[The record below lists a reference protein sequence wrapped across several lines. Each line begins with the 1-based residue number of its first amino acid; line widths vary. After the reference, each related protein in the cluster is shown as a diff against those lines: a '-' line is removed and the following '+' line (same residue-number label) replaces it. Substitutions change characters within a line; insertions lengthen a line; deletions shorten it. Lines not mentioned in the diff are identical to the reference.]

1 MNAYSMQDTPQD
13 EPQDAGQDL
22 AVWINN
28 CLKESKKHSAAWR
41 QDARDW
47 YDFYAGKQW
56 TAEDKASMLEQRKAP
71 IVFNRVARTI
81 NAVIGLEIQ
90 NRQAVQYIPRE
101 VGDTKVNEIYTSAAD
116 WIRDNCDAEDEESE
130 SFQDLMICGLGGTE
144 TRIDYEEEADG
155 KVCIDRVDPM
165 ELFWDPT
172 AKKKNLR
179 DARWRARVKK
189 VSDAEIRGMWPD
201 YTSPEGSVETYLT
214 DEQEP
219 TNATPP
225 RYDGKDDPAANQP
238 KTRELVCFQWFE
250 KEPFYRVQT
259 SGGQIVEFSEEK
271 WARIGPVVQQMGL
284 QFVRQ
289 SKRVY
294 RKAYLVGGTILEQ
307 MDLEVQSGFT
317 LHFITGARDRNANTY
332 FGLVALMMDPQRWAN
347 KWLSQIIHILNSTAK
362 GGLIAEKDAF
372 ASPKV
377 AEDTW
382 ARSETITWTN
392 PGAVSGG
399 KVQPKPSTPM
409 PEGFSKLLDFA
420 VNSINDVPGV
430 NMELMGLVGT
440 NQPGVLENMR
450 KQAGMTILAVFF
462 DAIRLYRKDQGRV
475 MIEFIRE
482 HISDGRLV
490 RVLGP
495 EGAQYIPLIKDPQAL
510 TFDVVV
516 DEAATSPNN
525 KERVFALMT
534 QLAPVFQTAGM
545 PIPPDILDYSPLP
558 SALAETWKAFA
569 KENKQIPPEI
579 QGKFQEM
586 QQALQMTQGQLQ
598 KLGEE
603 NLKLRTDA
611 SVEVYKITEQ
621 AKVDRE
627 VAAIRAETE
636 SEKNAVKVYE
646 ANLEAALEK
655 MQMIATTVSDQ
666 MRNASQT
673 AVPHT
678 EAAVRGLGESLAP
691 ILQQLMQV
699 STQQVEQL
707 QGLGPQLQARDQQF
721 AQALAE
727 LAMGQQRLAQAITAP
742 RKLVRDAN
750 GRPIGAEMQPQTI
763 Q

>member
-1 MNAYSMQDTPQD
+1 MMQSDD
-13 EPQDAGQDL
+13 DL
-22 AVWINN
+22 AQWINN
-28 CLKESKKHSAAWR
+28 CLKESKKHSGAWR
-41 QDARDW
+41 QEARDW

-56 TAEDKASMLEQRKAP
+56 SAEDEAAMREQRKAP
-71 IVFNRVARTI
+71 VVFNRVARTI

-189 VSDAEIRGMWPD
+189 VSDVEIRSMWPD
-201 YTSPEGSVETYLT
+201 YTSPEGSVETTYLT

-271 WARIGPVVQQMGL
+271 WVRIGPVVQQMGL

-332 FGLVALMMDPQRWAN
+332 FGLVALMQDPQRWAN

-372 ASPKV
+372 ASPKT

-534 QLAPVFQTAGM
+534 QLAPVFQQAGM

-558 SALAETWKAFA
+558 SALAETWKEFA
-569 KENKQIPPEI
+569 KQNKQIPPEI
-579 QGKFQEM
+579 QAKFGEM
-586 QQALQMTQGQLQ
+586 QQAVQVLQGQLQ
-598 KLGEE
+598 KVSEE
-603 NLKLRTDA
+603 NLQLRTDA

-646 ANLEAALEK
+646 ANLNAMLDRMSMAMDTMTTNMRAASEAHIPRTE
-655 MQMIATTVSDQ
+655 Q
-666 MRNASQT
+666 
-673 AVPHT
+673 AVG
-678 EAAVRGLGESLAP
+678 RLGESLAP
-691 ILQQLMQV
+691 ALEQMMQLSMQQ
-699 STQQVEQL
+699 TQQI
-707 QGLGPQLQARDQQF
+707 QGLGPALQSLGEQIVNGVR
-721 AQALAE
+721 QAMIENRVVQAE
-727 LAMGQQRLAQAITAP
+727 PVMG
-742 RKLVRDAN
+742 AN
-750 GRPIGAEMQPQTI
+750 GRMARIRRKYGDGSTDELPYGAVQ
-763 Q
+763 

>member
-1 MNAYSMQDTPQD
+1 MMDDTD
-13 EPQDAGQDL
+13 EQSSEL
-22 AVWINN
+22 SRWIND
-28 CLKESKKHSAAWR
+28 CLSEAKKHTAAWR
-41 QDARDW
+41 QDAREW

-56 TAEDKASMLEQRKAP
+56 AAEDKAAMLEQRKAP
-71 IVFNRVARTI
+71 VVFNRVARTI

-130 SFQDLMICGLGGTE
+130 AFQDLMICGLGGTE
-144 TRIDYEEEADG
+144 TRIDYEEEPDG

-165 ELFWDPT
+165 ECFWDAT

-201 YTSPEGSVETYLT
+201 YVSPEGPVETFLT

-225 RYDGKDDPAANQP
+225 RYDGRDDPAANQP
-238 KTRELVCFQWFE
+238 KTRELVCFQWYE

-271 WARIGPVVQQMGL
+271 WQRLGPVVQQMGL
-284 QFVRQ
+284 RFVRQ
-289 SKRVY
+289 HKRVY
-294 RKAYLVGGTILEQ
+294 RKAYLVGGTILEA
-307 MDLEVQSGFT
+307 MDLEVQTGFT
-317 LHFITGARDRNANTY
+317 LNFITGARDRNANTW

-409 PEGFSKLLDFA
+409 PDGFSKLLDFA

-462 DAIRLYRKDQGRV
+462 DAIRLYRKEQGRV
-475 MIEFIRE
+475 MIEYIRE

-534 QLAPVFQTAGM
+534 QLAPVFQQAGM

-558 SALAETWKAFA
+558 SALAETWKQFA

-579 QGKFQEM
+579 QAKFGEM
-586 QQALQMTQGQLQ
+586 QQALQLTQAQAK
-598 KLGEE
+598 KLADE

-611 SVEVYKITEQ
+611 SVEVYKVTEQ

-627 VAAIRAETE
+627 VAAIKAETE

-646 ANLEAALEK
+646 ANLNAMLERMSLAMDTMTQNMRSASEAHIPRTE
-655 MQMIATTVSDQ
+655 Q
-666 MRNASQT
+666 
-673 AVPHT
+673 AVG
-678 EAAVRGLGESLAP
+678 RLGESLAP
-691 ILQQLMQV
+691 ALEQMMQLSMQQ
-699 STQQVEQL
+699 TQQI
-707 QGLGPQLQARDQQF
+707 QGLGPALQSLGEQIVAGINKAFADNRLVASEPVYDEGARLRAIRRTF
-721 AQALAE
+721 GN
-727 LAMGQQRLAQAITAP
+727 GQQDELP
-742 RKLVRDAN
+742 Y
-750 GRPIGAEMQPQTI
+750 GRTVQ
-763 Q
+763 

>member
-1 MNAYSMQDTPQD
+1 MDAEPQDQSTD
-13 EPQDAGQDL
+13 EPQDRAL
-22 AVWINN
+22 WINT
-28 CLKESKKHSAAWR
+28 CLMESKKHSAAWR
-41 QDARDW
+41 QDAREW

-56 TAEDKASMLEQRKAP
+56 TPEDKAAMQEQRKAP

-101 VGDTKVNEIYTSAAD
+101 IGDTKVNEIYTSAAD

-130 SFQDLMICGLGGTE
+130 SFQDLMICGIGGTE

-165 ELFWDPT
+165 ECFWDPV

-201 YTSPEGSVETYLT
+201 YTTPEGSVETYLT

-219 TNATPP
+219 VNATPP
-225 RYDGKDDPAANQP
+225 RYDGKDDPTANQP
-238 KTRELVCFQWFE
+238 KTRELVCFQWYE
-250 KEPFYRVQT
+250 KEPFYRVQA
-259 SGGQIVEFSEEK
+259 SGGKIVEFSEEK
-271 WARIGPVVQQMGL
+271 WVRIGPMVAQMGL
-284 QFVRQ
+284 QSVRQ
-289 SKRVY
+289 HKRVY
-294 RKAYLVGGTILEQ
+294 KKAYLVGGTILEE

-317 LHFITGARDRNANTY
+317 LNFITGARDRNANTW
-332 FGLVALMMDPQRWAN
+332 FGLVALMLDPQRWAN

-495 EGAQYIPLIKDPQAL
+495 EGAKYIPLIKDPQAL

-534 QLAPVFQTAGM
+534 QLAPVFQQAGM

-558 SALAETWKAFA
+558 SALAETWKQFA
-569 KENKQIPPEI
+569 KENKQVPPEI
-579 QGKFQEM
+579 QAKFGEM
-586 QQALQMTQGQLQ
+586 QQALQLTQMQTK
-598 KLGEE
+598 KLADE

-621 AKVDRE
+621 AKVDRD

-646 ANLEAALEK
+646 ANLNAMLERMSLAMDTMTQNMRSASEAHIPRTE
-655 MQMIATTVSDQ
+655 Q
-666 MRNASQT
+666 
-673 AVPHT
+673 AVG
-678 EAAVRGLGESLAP
+678 RLGESLTP
-691 ILQQLMQV
+691 ILEQMMQV
-699 STQQVEQL
+699 SVGQTQQI
-707 QGLGPQLQARDQQF
+707 QGLGPALQSLGEQIVAGINQAFADNRLVASEPVYDEGARLRAIRRTFGNGQKD
-721 AQALAE
+721 E
-727 LAMGQQRLAQAITAP
+727 LP
-742 RKLVRDAN
+742 Y
-750 GRPIGAEMQPQTI
+750 GRTVQ
-763 Q
+763 

>member
-1 MNAYSMQDTPQD
+1 MMSENDTQDD
-13 EPQDAGQDL
+13 IS
-22 AVWINN
+22 VWINN
-28 CLKESKKHSAAWR
+28 CLRESKKHSASWR

-56 TAEDKASMLEQRKAP
+56 TPEDKAAMVEQRKAP

-101 VGDTKVNEIYTSAAD
+101 VGDTKVNELYTSAAD

-144 TRIDYEEEADG
+144 TRLDYEEEPDG

-179 DARWRARVKK
+179 DARWRARIKK
-189 VSDAEIRGMWPD
+189 VSDDEIRAMWPD
-201 YTSPEGSVETYLT
+201 YTIPEGSSETYLT

-219 TNATPP
+219 VDATPP
-225 RYDGKDDPAANQP
+225 RYDGREDPAASQP
-238 KTRELVCFQWFE
+238 KTRELVCFQWYE

-271 WARIGPVVQQMGL
+271 WARLGPIVAQMGL
-284 QFVRQ
+284 QSVRQ
-289 SKRVY
+289 NKRVY
-294 RKAYLVGGTILEQ
+294 RKAYLVGGTLLEQ

-317 LHFITGARDRNANTY
+317 LNFITGARDRNANTW

-409 PEGFSKLLDFA
+409 PEGFSRLLDFA

-430 NMELMGLVGT
+430 NMELMGLVGA
-440 NQPGVLENMR
+440 NQPGVLEGMR

-475 MIEFIRE
+475 MIEYIRE

-534 QLAPVFQTAGM
+534 QLAPVFQQAGM

-558 SALAETWKAFA
+558 SALAETWKRFA
-569 KENKQIPPEI
+569 TENKQLPPEV
-579 QGKFQEM
+579 QAKFGEM
-586 QQALQMTQGQLQ
+586 QQAVQLLQGQLQ
-598 KLGEE
+598 KVGEE

-646 ANLEAALEK
+646 ANLNAMLERLSLAMDTMTTNMRSASEAHIPRTE
-655 MQMIATTVSDQ
+655 Q
-666 MRNASQT
+666 
-673 AVPHT
+673 AVG
-678 EAAVRGLGESLAP
+678 RLGESLAP
-691 ILQQLMQV
+691 ALEQMMQLSMQQA
-699 STQQVEQL
+699 QQI
-707 QGLGPQLQARDQQF
+707 QGLGPALQSLGDQIV
-721 AQALAE
+721 AGVRQAMIENRVVQAE
-727 LAMGQQRLAQAITAP
+727 PVMG
-742 RKLVRDAN
+742 AN
-750 GRPIGAEMQPQTI
+750 GRMARIKRKYGDGSTDELPYGQMTVQ
-763 Q
+763 